1 MLHASG
7 ACNDAEHWEGMPVQ
21 THHLAGSPMLL
32 CDGCPRGFHMA
43 CLEIDYE
50 QLPVGDWA
58 CPKCALGEAKAAKR
72 EARTANAPMRARE
85 R

>member
-1 MLHASG
+1 M
-7 ACNDAEHWEGMPVQ
+7 Q